1 LSFTGWL
8 TFNLVTDKL
17 ISSDGKLFKLED
29 LSSHELPPHGY
40 NPGQNTFQA
49 PLKDH
54 TVVQVAVSPA
64 SECLDPK
71 MEKVVNIAVDYDNSI
86 NNGVIAESLFK
97 LKSAL
102 IKNSS
107 TYMNNASQVS
117 DGTATIL
124 LAHYSIATK
133 LSLSIIG
140 KFV

>member
-1 LSFTGWL
+1 MSFAGWL

-17 ISSDGKLFKLED
+17 IGSDGKLFKFKD
-29 LSSHELPPHGY
+29 LSSHELLPCGY

-54 TVVQVAVSPA
+54 AVIQVAVSPV

-71 MEKVVNIAVDYDNSI
+71 MEKVVNIAIDY
-86 NNGVIAESLFK
+86 NNGINDSVIAESLFK
-97 LKSAL
+97 LKFTF

-107 TYMNNASQVS
+107 TYMGNASQVS
-117 DGTATIL
+117 DGAATIL
-124 LAHYSIATK
+124 LVCCSIATK
-133 LSLSIIG
+133 LSLPIIG